1 MNEEYY
7 RANFSSATSTYQT
20 KDSDGNR
27 LAVLDVQLPSSLLDP
42 ESEIQEASVML
53 TKASIPLSQ
62 IPKAELEVLG
72 ARPGSDGIYNLVTD
86 HSFCLGNWFFATR
99 ENENSGDLINRIFP
113 ASDTVTYPQSEIAG
127 AYSYLSKSFKAN
139 SKQEALRKY
148 SPLTYQNLT
157 LLENDLNKTLETV
170 VSDATKVV
178 RTYNNKWTFP
188 RIKLHFEENTLKIY
202 IEHLNWNDRAI
213 NNMRPLCG
221 NSDYTATHNYFSIF
235 ISRSLAEL
243 LHGLPLVDVSS
254 YYDKFTTQQNLEYFK
269 ESGAYAI
276 VLENLIPSYEKDD
289 NGNEFE
295 VFTFHFFNP
304 LSLCPL
310 TSIVIYSSNF
320 PIEGQTHGIAAET
333 GLTLGSA
340 QTSSMYILDVFYPLL
355 TSEKDLED
363 ILIISK
369 DAVTNTAPAKIS
381 PSALTFM
388 HNITFN
394 FGYITKKGYLRPI
407 IIPPNAN
414 LSFQLT
420 FILYS

>member
-72 ARPGSDGIYNLVTD
+72 ARPGSDGIYSLVTD
-86 HSFCLGNWFFATR
+86 HSFCLGNWFFASR
-99 ENENSGDLINRIFP
+99 ENGNSGGLTNRIFP
-113 ASDTVTYPQSEIAG
+113 KSDTVTYPQSEIAG
-127 AYSYLSKSFKAN
+127 AYSYLSKAFKAN

-188 RIKLHFEENTLKIY
+188 RIKLHFEENILKIY
-202 IEHLNWNDRAI
+202 IEHLNWNESG
-213 NNMRPLCG
+213 NNNLRPLCG
-221 NSDYTATHNYFSIF
+221 NSDYSGSHNYFSIF

-254 YYDKFTTQQNLEYFK
+254 YYDKFTSQQNLEYFK

-289 NGNEFE
+289 NNKEFE

-333 GLTLGSA
+333 GLTLESA

>member
-53 TKASIPLSQ
+53 TKASIPLNQ

-72 ARPGSDGIYNLVTD
+72 ARQEGSGTYTLVTD
-86 HSFCLGNWFFATR
+86 YSFCLGNWFFATR
-99 ENENSGDLINRIFP
+99 ENGNCGDLTNRIFP
-113 ASDTVTYPQSEIAG
+113 KSDTATYPNTEIAG
-127 AYSYLSKSFKAN
+127 AYSYLSKTFKAN
-139 SKQEALRKY
+139 SKEEALKKY
-148 SPLTYQNLT
+148 SPLAYQNLT

-178 RTYNNKWTFP
+178 RTYNNSWQFP
-188 RIKLHFEENTLKIY
+188 RVKLHFEENTLKIY
-202 IEHLNWNDRAI
+202 IERLNWNESDN

-221 NSDYTATHNYFSIF
+221 NSTYTNVHNYFSIF
-235 ISRSLAEL
+235 ISHSLAEL
-243 LHGLPLVDVSS
+243 LHGLPLVNVSS
-254 YYDKFTTQQNLEYFK
+254 YYDKFTSQQNLEYFR

-289 NGNEFE
+289 NGKEFE

-310 TSIVIYSSNF
+310 SSIVIYSSNF

-355 TSEKDLED
+355 TSERDLED
-363 ILIISK
+363 VLIISK